1 MCPITCAPSRATRQ
15 RSGTCAFA
23 ARRASTRSGSC
34 ECSPNASR
42 WTWRI
47 AAKSF
52 GDSGRTCNSGRRS
65 PATLDSMAIEERI
78 KADLSTAAK
87 AQDRPRVSALRLL
100 IDSLQKEAKQSLG
113 ELDEQG
119 EIAVL
124 KRERK
129 RRAEAA
135 AAYRKGGRADAAAA
149 EEAEAELIDAYLP
162 AQISDD
168 ELQAL
173 VADAWAETG
182 GQSQEEMG
190 RVMSA
195 VMSKARGR
203 ADGRR
208 ISELVK
214 ERLSG

>member
-1 MCPITCAPSRATRQ
+1 VSITEQIQSDVSA
-15 RSGTCAFA
+15 
-23 ARRASTRSGSC
+23 
-34 ECSPNASR
+34 
-42 WTWRI
+42 
-47 AAKSF
+47 
-52 GDSGRTCNSGRRS
+52 
-65 PATLDSMAIEERI
+65 
-78 KADLSTAAK
+78 AAK
-87 AQDRPRVSALRLL
+87 AQDRSRVSALRLL
-100 IDSLQKEAKQSLG
+100 IDSLQKEAKQARG

-135 AAYRKGGRADAAAA
+135 AAFRKGGRADAAAA

-168 ELQAL
+168 ELQQL
-173 VADAWAETG
+173 VADALAETG
-182 GQSQEEMG
+182 AQSQEQMG
-190 RVMSA
+190 SVMSA
-195 VMSKARGR
+195 VMSKAQGR

-208 ISELVK
+208 VSELVK